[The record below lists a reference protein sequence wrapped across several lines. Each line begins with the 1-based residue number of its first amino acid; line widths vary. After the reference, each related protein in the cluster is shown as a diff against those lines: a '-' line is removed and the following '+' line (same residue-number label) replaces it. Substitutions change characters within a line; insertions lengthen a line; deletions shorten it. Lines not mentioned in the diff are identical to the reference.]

1 MSEELQTE
9 EGGSE
14 DFGALADFEAG
25 DETGAGVGGNV
36 PDTPAGVGN
45 EEGES
50 KGEATIE
57 SDHDITGEPGEGT
70 VEPEVKKIAEPEAS
84 PKAEPEEKEVG
95 ESSEAEPIAATTES
109 ITEPAKLEPIIE
121 ASLTPEQKETQ
132 MQEIRDD
139 LLTQLTTRYTMTDA
153 EEEEFTTNPK
163 TFIAQSM
170 ARVQLEA
177 FEAAYQAIVS
187 QLPTVI
193 ANTTQASSASAKAEE
208 TFYSAYPALKDHA
221 ERVMPIAQWVSQNH
235 PEASQEQR
243 IKLTGDMSMA
253 AFGLVAP
260 ATPASTPEAKP
271 ASGKREISR
280 KPVPVPGTGAAGGAK
295 EKPNEWEE
303 LADFE
308 QKDT

>member
-1 MSEELQTE
+1 MSEELGTSE
-9 EGGSE
+9 ENTSE

-25 DETGAGVGGNV
+25 DETGTGVGGNV
-36 PDTPAGVGN
+36 PDTAVGTGN
-45 EEGES
+45 EEEGKGE
-50 KGEATIE
+50 GEATIE

-70 VEPEVKKIAEPEAS
+70 VEPKAKETKEVEAAPEPEPEPIKEIEPAATPAEPEPVVAA
-84 PKAEPEEKEVG
+84 PEPTPVV
-95 ESSEAEPIAATTES
+95 
-109 ITEPAKLEPIIE
+109 E

-139 LLTQLTTRYTMTDA
+139 LLAQLTTRYTMTDE

-208 TFYSAYPALKDHA
+208 TFYSAYPALKTHA

-253 AFGLVAP
+253 AFGLTAP
-260 ATPASTPEAKP
+260 APSASAPEAKL

-280 KPVPVPGTGAAGGAK
+280 KPVPVPGTGAAEGAQ
-295 EKPNEWEE
+295 EKPNEWEK
-303 LADFE
+303 LADWE